1 MPTIHLTNTAT
12 RSKETFIPTDSDRVT
27 MYVCGPTVY
36 SFAHIGNARPAVVFD
51 TLYRLLRFVYG
62 AEHVVYARN
71 FTDIDDKII
80 KAAQASGEPIEAIT
94 DKFARIYLEDTAA
107 LNVLRPDLQPR
118 ATEHV
123 GDMID
128 MIRTLERKG
137 HAYQNASG
145 VNFNVPSM
153 ADYGKLAQRDRDD
166 MIAGARVDPAEDKKD
181 PADFALWKAA
191 KPGEPFWD
199 SPWGAGR
206 PGWHI
211 ECSAMI
217 KSKLGETIDIHGGGI
232 DLTFPHHENELA
244 QSECA
249 NDKPL
254 ARYWLHNGF
263 LNVNSEKMS
272 KSIGNVLLVHA
283 LLKETPGE
291 VIRFAL
297 LSGHYRQPLDW
308 TDALID
314 QSRKSLDRLYRALE
328 RVQSTPA
335 APDPQPSTAF
345 LEALG
350 DDLNTP
356 RAFAELFALA
366 GELNKAEDPQEI
378 ARLKGA
384 MLAAGALTG
393 ILMQNPSEWLGS
405 TGDDP
410 DADKIN
416 ALIADR
422 VAART
427 AKNWAE
433 ADRIRQVL
441 TDMGVVVMD
450 NPTGATWRRG
460 T

>member
-1 MPTIHLTNTAT
+1 MPPIQLTNTAT
-12 RSKETFIPTDSDRVT
+12 RSKETFTPADPNRVT

-51 TLYRLLRFVYG
+51 TLYRLLRHVYG

-80 KAAQASGEPIEAIT
+80 KAAQASGEPIDAIT
-94 DKFARIYLEDTAA
+94 EKFARIYLDDTAA
-107 LNVLRPDLQPR
+107 LNVLPPDIQPR

-128 MIRTLERKG
+128 MIRTLETKG
-137 HAYQNASG
+137 HAYKNASG
-145 VNFNVPSM
+145 VNFYVPSM
-153 ADYGKLAQRDRDD
+153 AEYGKLAQRDRDD

-191 KPGEPFWD
+191 KPGEPFWQ
-199 SPWGAGR
+199 SPWGDGR

-217 KSKLGETIDIHGGGI
+217 KAKLGETIDIHGGGI

-249 NDKPL
+249 NGKPL
-254 ARYWLHNGF
+254 AKMWLHNGF
-263 LNVNSEKMS
+263 LNVNAEKMS
-272 KSIGNVLLVHA
+272 KSIGNVLLVHE
-283 LLKETPGE
+283 LLKEMPGE

-308 TDALID
+308 TDSLID

-335 APDPQPSTAF
+335 APNAEPSAAF
-345 LEALG
+345 LEALS

-366 GELNKAEDPQEI
+366 GELNKAEDAQEI
-378 ARLKGA
+378 ARLKGQL
-384 MLAAGALTG
+384 LAAGALTG
-393 ILMQNPSEWLGS
+393 LLMQNPSEWLGA

-416 ALIADR
+416 ALIANR
-422 VAART
+422 VAAR
-427 AKNWAE
+427 ASKNWAE

-450 NPTGATWRRG
+450 NPTGATWRRA

>member
-1 MPTIHLTNTAT
+1 M
-12 RSKETFIPTDSDRVT
+12 
-27 MYVCGPTVY
+27 
-36 SFAHIGNARPAVVFD
+36 
-51 TLYRLLRFVYG
+51 
-62 AEHVVYARN
+62 
-71 FTDIDDKII
+71 
-80 KAAQASGEPIEAIT
+80 
-94 DKFARIYLEDTAA
+94 
-107 LNVLRPDLQPR
+107 
-118 ATEHV
+118 
-123 GDMID
+123 
-128 MIRTLERKG
+128 
-137 HAYQNASG
+137 
-145 VNFNVPSM
+145 
-153 ADYGKLAQRDRDD
+153 
-166 MIAGARVDPAEDKKD
+166 
-181 PADFALWKAA
+181 
-191 KPGEPFWD
+191 
-199 SPWGAGR
+199 
-206 PGWHI
+206 
-211 ECSAMI
+211 
-217 KSKLGETIDIHGGGI
+217 
-232 DLTFPHHENELA
+232 
-244 QSECA
+244 
-249 NDKPL
+249 
-254 ARYWLHNGF
+254 
-263 LNVNSEKMS
+263 NSEKMS
-272 KSIGNVLLVHA
+272 KSIGNVLLVHE

-291 VIRFAL
+291 IIRFAL

-345 LEALG
+345 LEALS

-393 ILMQNPSEWLGS
+393 ILMQDPSEWLGS

-427 AKNWAE
+427 TKDWAE